1 MDVGTN
7 VVGSE
12 VGATT
17 PLDFP
22 LAFHILQRVE
32 AEGSQLMNIL
42 AKAKSDKRVVEIKD
56 AVDSGEAV
64 DRAEAKVA
72 SGNAKPKEPPPSY
85 IRNS

>member
-1 MDVGTN
+1 
-7 VVGSE
+7 
-12 VGATT
+12 
-17 PLDFP
+17 
-22 LAFHILQRVE
+22 
-32 AEGSQLMNIL
+32 MNIL